1 MVHAMT
7 ALRRRGSLI
16 LDTCEIFVKEPLLD
30 WVKDAKQRQQTGS
43 SGSNKLAEESIPDS
57 MLSEYDQEL

>member
-30 WVKDAKQRQQTGS
+30 WVKDAKQRQQAAA
-43 SGSNKLAEESIPDS
+43 SNAGGKGEESIPDS
-57 MLSEYDQEL
+57 MLSEYD